1 MSTNNEIFETRK
13 KQNICFFLQSL
24 EPCYF
29 VIYLIKS
36 VVRSDMA
43 VEKIIQK

>member
-1 MSTNNEIFETRK
+1 MKYLKLVKNKISVFL
-13 KQNICFFLQSL
+13 LQSL

-43 VEKIIQK
+43 VEKKIQK